1 LLQELPVR
9 TAIRSILAY
18 LPAATIVD
26 RTLDVA
32 MPLAKRSGAHLT
44 GLHVLPHPPI
54 YADPGMGMS
63 AEIYM
68 AQQAALEE
76 DAKRIGEAYAA
87 RLGDAAGDWVTVP
100 DPRRPIMHSGLDFCR
115 TADLVVAP
123 QFDPSMPG
131 AHAYFPE
138 DLIMGGG
145 RPILLV
151 PYAGHFSVV
160 GRRVLIAWNNRRE
173 AARAAFDALPL
184 LDDAAEITLLLVA
197 QEGEL
202 GQVLADSAARLV
214 ETLGRHGLKAKV
226 QTSHTVEV
234 AVGDEI
240 LSRAADLGSDLIV
253 MGCYGHSRLR
263 ETVFGGATRSILE
276 QMTVP
281 VLMAH

>member
-1 LLQELPVR
+1 LLQELSVSP
-9 TAIRSILAY
+9 AIRSILVY

-26 RTLDVA
+26 RTMDIAV
-32 MPLAKRSGAHLT
+32 PLAGRLGANLT

-63 AEIYM
+63 AEIYV

-76 DAKRIGEAYAA
+76 DARRIGDAYAA
-87 RLGDAAGDWVTVP
+87 RLGDAAGDWVTMP
-100 DPRRPIMHSGLDFCR
+100 DPRRPIMQSGLDFCR

-138 DLIMGGG
+138 DLIMGSG
-145 RPILLV
+145 RPVLLV
-151 PYAGHFSVV
+151 PYAGHFSEV
-160 GRRVLIAWNNRRE
+160 GRRVLIAWNNSRE
-173 AARAAFDALPL
+173 AARATSDALPVL
-184 LDDAAEITLLLVA
+184 EDAAEITLLLVA
-197 QEGEL
+197 QDGEL
-202 GQVLADSAARLV
+202 GQALTDSAERFV
-214 ETLGRHGLKAKV
+214 EALGRHGLKAKV
-226 QTSHTVEV
+226 RTSHPVEV
-234 AVGDEI
+234 SVGDEI

-263 ETVFGGATRSILE
+263 ETVFGGATRTLLA